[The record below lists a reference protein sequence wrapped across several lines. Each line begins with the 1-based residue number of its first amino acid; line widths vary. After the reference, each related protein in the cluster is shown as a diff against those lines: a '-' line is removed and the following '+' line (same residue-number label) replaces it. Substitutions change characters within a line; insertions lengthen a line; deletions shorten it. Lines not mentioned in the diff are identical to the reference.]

1 MTAGA
6 ALRGRVLAEDGRP
19 LAGASVRTQPN
30 GAAPDSPIGQLL
42 QGSLPDRRTLTEVRA
57 DSEGSFV
64 LSDLAAGAYQLFL
77 QHSDACG
84 LVVADLVVT
93 AGQTTTVPD
102 LVLPRGASIEGRVT
116 VDGRPP
122 GQAKVILTTAA
133 TGGRNSGL
141 RLETVTDPDG
151 SYRLP
156 RRVPPGEYV
165 LRSAVVSNAEPEAQI
180 ARQLLQLQRS
190 STNVS
195 VPPGLLRVV
204 RDLDLP
210 SDR

>member
-1 MTAGA
+1 M
-6 ALRGRVLAEDGRP
+6 
-19 LAGASVRTQPN
+19 
-30 GAAPDSPIGQLL
+30 
-42 QGSLPDRRTLTEVRA
+42 
-57 DSEGSFV
+57 
-64 LSDLAAGAYQLFL
+64 
-77 QHSDACG
+77 
-84 LVVADLVVT
+84 VT
-93 AGQTTTVPD
+93 AGQSTAVPD
-102 LVLPRGASIEGRVT
+102 VLLPRGASIEGRVT
-116 VDGRPP
+116 VDGRVP
-122 GQAKVILTTAA
+122 GQAKVILTSAA
-133 TGGRNSGL
+133 ASGRSDGL
-141 RLETVTDPDG
+141 RLETVTEPDG
-151 SYRLP
+151 SFRLP